1 MCESTIKDTQKAV
14 LLSVFN
20 VSQLVNLGKS
30 ITDFSVDGEEEAK
43 KDEMEDD
50 EDHEQ
55 LDEEMGKN
63 RRKCFCPCFGILGS
77 MVCV

>member
-1 MCESTIKDTQKAV
+1 M
-14 LLSVFN
+14 FF

-50 EDHEQ
+50 EDNEQ
-55 LDEEMGKN
+55 LDEEMGKYC
-63 RRKCFCPCFGILGS
+63 REFF
-77 MVCV
+77 